1 MTHTH
6 YTIITRDERG
16 LIERRGGKMALGKR
30 GIPGIAR
37 ATSEARVLSIEPDK
51 IMGWGDA
58 TAIGLVQVL
67 LDDIP
72 DGEPALCL
80 LS

>member
-1 MTHTH
+1 
-6 YTIITRDERG
+6 
-16 LIERRGGKMALGKR
+16 MALGKR

-37 ATSEARVLSIEPDK
+37 ATSEARVLSVEPDK

-67 LDDIP
+67 IDDIP
-72 DGEPALCL
+72 EGEPALCL